1 MSRSSD
7 DLKDVVAALP
17 AAQLPHLLDL
27 MCIQPGGNATV
38 RRQRILTAISGRP
51 ARQRSGWLDF
61 SSPPWRLLAA
71 IMVVLKTFLWSTSIS
86 LSWTTRIT
94 GMMST
99 PEFWTAIWNIFVV
112 SLISLCQNFY
122 LMTFFLTWSMTLQT
136 TPFVSE
142 TSLAPSLTPLH

>member
-61 SSPPWRLLAA
+61 FITALEAYGRYHGDFENFS
-71 IMVVLKTFLWSTSIS
+71 VVDIDFSELDDE
-86 LSWTTRIT
+86 
-94 GMMST
+94 
-99 PEFWTAIWNIFVV
+99 EFWDDVHTGILDSYLDHLRDVNDQPLPKFLPFDLLSDLEYDSADDPVRFR
-112 SLISLCQNFY
+112 NF
-122 LMTFFLTWSMTLQT
+122 TGT
-136 TPFVSE
+136 
-142 TSLAPSLTPLH
+142 